1 MAILDLPAAIPAP
14 SECQWALVSATQS
27 FSSPL
32 SGAVQTLELPGA
44 RWSARLRWE
53 WLTRAEAAALRAFL
67 ASLRGAAGRF
77 RLWDHGAQTP
87 RGSAA
92 GVPVVAAGSAGATLQ
107 TTGWTPSA
115 AGVLL
120 AGDYVG
126 LATGQ
131 LCLVVADANASAGGA
146 AALSVEPPLR
156 TVPATGSALV
166 LTRPSAVMRL
176 AGDDQARWDWRPA
189 GLVRDMSIDCVE
201 TF

>member
-1 MAILDLPAAIPAP
+1 MAILDWPATIPAP
-14 SECQWALVSATQS
+14 SECQWALLSATQS
-27 FSSPL
+27 FTSPL

-53 WLTRAEAAALRAFL
+53 WLTREEAAALRAFL
-67 ASLRGAAGRF
+67 ARLRGAAGRF
-77 RLWDHGAQTP
+77 RLHDHGAPTP

-92 GVPVVAAGSAGATLQ
+92 GAPVVAAGSAGTTLL
-107 TTGWTPSA
+107 TGGWTASA

-131 LCLVVADANASAGGA
+131 MCLVVADVSASAAGTA
-146 AALSVEPPLR
+146 TLSVEPPLR

-166 LTRPSAVMRL
+166 LTRPAAVMRL

-189 GLVRDMSIDCVE
+189 GLVRDVGFECVE
-201 TF
+201 AF